1 MGHYSE
7 IPVIITNE
15 TERQLQDAAK
25 RLSDLVNNIVV
36 FQPLDVVTHSWIA
49 VRLSDGSYDGTLY
62 DSRFE
67 AVRHQTYEQQCAY
80 VHLSQAMGGM
90 HIREA
95 YAFLKF
101 HRDAYDAGLKLSDPE
116 RPNGGFDLI
125 TPITNEDVRS
135 QIRRMRRRIHQRGR

>member
-1 MGHYSE
+1 MGTYSE

-15 TERQLQDAAK
+15 AERLLQDAAK
-25 RLSDLVNNIVV
+25 RLSDNVNNLAIWH
-36 FQPLDVVTHSWIA
+36 PLDVLTRSWIA
-49 VRLSDGSYDGTLY
+49 VRLEDGSYDGTLY
-62 DSRFE
+62 DSRYD
-67 AVRHQTYEQQCAY
+67 AVRHQSYEQQCAY
-80 VHLSQAMGGM
+80 LQLSNIMGGM
-90 HIREA
+90 ELREA

-101 HRDAYDAGLKLSDPE
+101 HRDAYDAGLKLTDPE